1 MTLDLVL
8 ALFVFAFVG
17 SVTPGPNNLMLLASG
32 VNYGLRRTLPHI
44 AGVSLGVA
52 AMVLVLGAGLA
63 RVFAT
68 APRLEI
74 ALKIAAVIYMLWLAW
89 KIATAAPSDQVDA
102 TGRPLTFLQALGFQW
117 VNPKAWAMALTA
129 LGAYALGD
137 GLAGVLVVALVFVA
151 VGPPSNILWVVMGQ
165 GLRRLLA
172 KPVLVR
178 RFNVSMALLLVA
190 SLWPVL
196 RA

>member
-32 VNYGLRRTLPHI
+32 LNYGLRRTLPHI

-68 APRLEI
+68 TPGLEI
-74 ALKIAAVIYMLWLAW
+74 ALKIAAVLYMLWLAW
-89 KIATAAPSDQVDA
+89 KIATAAPPDQVDA

-151 VGPPSNILWVVMGQ
+151 VGPPANILWVVMGQ

-172 KPVLVR
+172 RPVLVR
-178 RFNVSMALLLVA
+178 RFNLAMALLLVA